1 MAAVHSHP
9 LSLEN
14 PSFKHHLVVSR
25 TDHAYVMVA
34 TRTKLVELHCFIV
47 PIKQVNSTR
56 CCQEEVLEDI
66 QNHKSTL
73 RRAFGASGMGVVFI
87 ETFGRVGRHWA
98 KIEAIPVPLE
108 CEMDA
113 PLYFKQALGNIE
125 GRLIDLGEKT
135 ITKAIPANFPYFSV
149 EWSRGGLVLAIEDTE
164 NFQADFGQSVL
175 CGMMGLDP
183 PQLKKRGMSP
193 QEEKRAA
200 AALTILLSEV
210 P

>member
-1 MAAVHSHP
+1 
-9 LSLEN
+9 
-14 PSFKHHLVVSR
+14 
-25 TDHAYVMVA
+25 
-34 TRTKLVELHCFIV
+34 
-47 PIKQVNSTR
+47 
-56 CCQEEVLEDI
+56 
-66 QNHKSTL
+66 
-73 RRAFGASGMGVVFI
+73 
-87 ETFGRVGRHWA
+87 
-98 KIEAIPVPLE
+98 
-108 CEMDA
+108 MDA